1 MPSEAGPEPEAAPVP
16 EPAAAPSTGAG
27 GGPGAPDGV
36 GAERHRLHPVSILF
50 LLGAQARS
58 LLVPGLFVLF
68 AARGSDDPS
77 VWAMVLIVPYTAV
90 AVLRYLSFRYS
101 YRPDELVIESG
112 FVFRKRRHVPFGRI
126 HNIASAENPLH
137 RAFGVAEVR
146 VETAGGD
153 EPEARIRVLSREA
166 LEEMR
171 RRVAAGK
178 ARRPGGA
185 EGAAAGVAGAEA
197 GSGAES
203 ATGTAPAAGA
213 SPAAVPAIAA
223 PARDL
228 VRLGP
233 KDLVLYGL
241 IDNRGMVVAGALL
254 GIGWQLGLFDGGG
267 RAGARRS
274 YEWWRAWQEVPGAGF
289 EMLWESIRS
298 GASPLRIALGVA
310 AALAVFLVVVRL
322 LSLGWAFYKLWG
334 FRLRLA
340 GRELAS
346 ESGLLTR
353 VRAAVPLHRIQT
365 VTVKESPLHR
375 LLRRVEV
382 TAETAGGKSGED
394 AGGGKERQRL
404 APILRRAELPAL
416 VAEVLPGLDL
426 GAVEWQPVDPRG
438 EVRMRRAGL
447 AWSAIA
453 AAAAAIGA
461 RAAGI
466 SPWWALAVFALFGL
480 QSVWIARRRI
490 RRYGWALTGDAVL
503 YRSGGLWR
511 HTTMAR
517 DSKVQAAALAEGPF
531 DRRWGM
537 VTLALDTAG
546 AAATSH
552 RLHVPYLPR
561 ATARELL
568 EEVDRRAASTAFR
581 W

>member
-1 MPSEAGPEPEAAPVP
+1 MPSEPGAGDPDAVAAEEVQTALAGSP
-16 EPAAAPSTGAG
+16 APSPMPAG
-27 GGPGAPDGV
+27 EG
-36 GAERHRLHPVSILF
+36 RRLHPVSILF
-50 LLGAQARS
+50 ILGAQARS
-58 LLVPGLFVLF
+58 LLLPGLFVLF

-90 AVLRYLSFRYS
+90 AVVRFLSFRYS

-112 FVFRKRRHVPFGRI
+112 FVFRKRRHVPYGRI
-126 HNIASAENPLH
+126 HNIASVENPLH

-146 VETAGGD
+146 VETAGGE
-153 EPEARIRVLSREA
+153 EPEARIRVLSLEA

-171 RRVAAGK
+171 RRVAAAK
-178 ARRPGGA
+178 AQGP
-185 EGAAAGVAGAEA
+185 AAAVEGSAAAVGSAAAREAGAGSHAADDAAEQGA
-197 GSGAES
+197 G
-203 ATGTAPAAGA
+203 
-213 SPAAVPAIAA
+213 AA

-254 GIGWQLGLFDGGG
+254 GVAWQLGLFDGGG

-274 YEWWRAWQEVPGAGF
+274 YEWWRVWQEVPGAGF
-289 EMLWESIRS
+289 ELLWDSIRS
-298 GASPLRIALGVA
+298 GASPFRIALGVA
-310 AALAVFLVVVRL
+310 AAVAVFLVLVRF
-322 LSLGWAFYKLWG
+322 LSIGWAFYKLWG

-365 VTVKESPLHR
+365 VTVTETPLHR

-382 TAETAGGKSGED
+382 TAETAGGKSRED
-394 AGGGKERQRL
+394 AGGGRERQRL

-416 VAEVLPGLDL
+416 IAEVLPGLDL
-426 GAVEWQPVDPRG
+426 AAVEWRPVDPRG
-438 EVRMRRAGL
+438 ERRMRRVGM
-447 AWSAIA
+447 WWA
-453 AAAAAIGA
+453 AAVSAAAAIGA
-461 RAAGI
+461 WAAGI
-466 SPWWALAVFALFGL
+466 SPWWALAVLVLLGL
-480 QSVWIARRRI
+480 QSAWIARRRI

-511 HTTMAR
+511 NTTMAR
-517 DSKVQAAALAEGPF
+517 DSKVQAAALAESPF

-537 VTLALDTAG
+537 ATLALDTAG

-568 EEVDRRAASTAFR
+568 EEVDRRAATTAFR